1 VRGPM
6 RVYRSEQWVTR
17 QAKEAARKVVEQFD
31 EEKRLAAEA
40 ATVMFVNPWRFAWLW
55 S

>member
-1 VRGPM
+1 M

-17 QAKEAARKVVEQFD
+17 QAKEAAREIVERFD

-40 ATVMFVNPWRFAWLW
+40 AIVMLVNPWRFAWLW
-55 S
+55 G